1 VGRPLEVVATQ
12 PTNMLI
18 PKGTFH
24 GYGNRRQAGTCAR
37 GKQSRHAAYI
47 TGSMQRVDGAGSER
61 CSEFGLDHR
70 FNPRCR
76 RPAAGPQLDLESQ
89 ASDASAC
96 RVSAGNNMGAEPAF
110 FIPLRSDGG
119 YPRPRRSM
127 PAMIHLAFNR

>member
-1 VGRPLEVVATQ
+1 MDMGIAGKRALVLGASKAVTRPTSPVRCSEWT
-12 PTNMLI
+12 
-18 PKGTFH
+18 
-24 GYGNRRQAGTCAR
+24 
-37 GKQSRHAAYI
+37 
-47 TGSMQRVDGAGSER
+47 GAGSER
-61 CSEFGLDHR
+61 CTEFGLDHR